1 MKRFL
6 IGILLMI
13 TLSGCYTTT
22 YFVECTHKID
32 EGYSNP
38 RTDNEVVTE
47 LSYSDEYLTI
57 IPYSENPRIEL
68 VLINNHTSSIHI
80 LWDEAAYTDV
90 RGIAHRVI
98 HNNTKFIDREKAQ
111 VASVIPAGAKIE
123 DVIVPTECIAMI
135 DGEWEIIPFES
146 DEFLSLED
154 AEAELYAYQN
164 NPGLSKCSLLLPIEI
179 EGKKIEYT
187 LNFTGEDFS
196 INSIMYLDKE
206 STNAAIAAITS
217 LGIFA
222 MIPIILIL

>member
-1 MKRFL
+1 
-6 IGILLMI
+6 MI

-22 YFVECTHKID
+22 YFVECIHKID

-57 IPYSENPRIEL
+57 IPYSEYPRIEL

-90 RGIAHRVI
+90 RGKAHRII

-187 LNFTGEDFS
+187 LNFTGKNFS
-196 INSIMYLDKE
+196 INSIMDLDKE

-217 LGIFA
+217 IGIFA
-222 MIPIILIL
+222 MIFIL

>member
-38 RTDNEVVTE
+38 QTDNEVVTE

-57 IPYSENPRIEL
+57 IPYSEYPRIEL

-90 RGIAHRVI
+90 RGKAHRII

-196 INSIMYLDKE
+196 INSIMYLDEE

-217 LGIFA
+217 IGIFA
-222 MIPIILIL
+222 MIFIL

>member
-1 MKRFL
+1 
-6 IGILLMI
+6 MI
-13 TLSGCYTTT
+13 VTLSGCYTTT
-22 YFVECTHKID
+22 YFVDSIHKID
-32 EGYSNP
+32 KGYSNP
-38 RTDNEVVTE
+38 QTNNEVVTE
-47 LSYSDEYLTI
+47 LSYSDEYITI
-57 IPYSENPRIEL
+57 LPYSEYPRIEL
-68 VLINNHTSSIHI
+68 VLINNHTSSMRV

-90 RGIAHRVI
+90 RGTAHQVI

-179 EGKKIEYT
+179 EGKKLEYT

-196 INSIMYLDKE
+196 INSIMDLDEE
-206 STNAAIAAITS
+206 STSAAIAAITS
-217 LGIFA
+217 IGIFA
-222 MIPIILIL
+222 MILIL

>member
-6 IGILLMI
+6 IGIIMI
-13 TLSGCYTTT
+13 VTLSGCYTTT
-22 YFVECTHKID
+22 YFVDSIHKID
-32 EGYSNP
+32 KGYSNP
-38 RTDNEVVTE
+38 QTNNEVVTE
-47 LSYSDEYLTI
+47 LSYSDEYITI
-57 IPYSENPRIEL
+57 LPYSEYPRIEL
-68 VLINNHTSSIHI
+68 VLINNHTSSMRV

-90 RGIAHRVI
+90 RGTAHQVI

-179 EGKKIEYT
+179 EGKKLEYT

-196 INSIMYLDKE
+196 INSIMDLDEE
-206 STNAAIAAITS
+206 STSAAIAAITS
-217 LGIFA
+217 IGIFA
-222 MIPIILIL
+222 MILIL

>member
-1 MKRFL
+1 
-6 IGILLMI
+6 MI

-22 YFVECTHKID
+22 YFVECIHKID

-90 RGIAHRVI
+90 RGKAHRII

-187 LNFTGEDFS
+187 LNFTGKNFS
-196 INSIMYLDKE
+196 INSIMYLDEE

-217 LGIFA
+217 IGIFA
-222 MIPIILIL
+222 MIFIL